1 MTLQAVLFIVGFLAI
16 LLAYIFFIAFLAR
29 RLRGKIPHRVHA
41 TVEMII
47 IAGILL
53 GVVGIF
59 QPWLQAGYTYGFT
72 LLLYSTLSFIVW
84 SHIPP
89 QPAPHKSAAVTET
102 ERRR

>member
-1 MTLQAVLFIVGFLAI
+1 MNWQPVLFIIGFLAI
-16 LLAYIFFIAFLAR
+16 LLAYIFSIIFLAR
-29 RLRGKIPHRVHA
+29 RLRGKIPHRIY
-41 TVEMII
+41 TVVEIVI

-53 GVVGIF
+53 GVFGIF

-72 LLLYSTLSFIVW
+72 LLLYSTLSYIVW

-89 QPAPHKSAAVTET
+89 QPPPHETAAEM